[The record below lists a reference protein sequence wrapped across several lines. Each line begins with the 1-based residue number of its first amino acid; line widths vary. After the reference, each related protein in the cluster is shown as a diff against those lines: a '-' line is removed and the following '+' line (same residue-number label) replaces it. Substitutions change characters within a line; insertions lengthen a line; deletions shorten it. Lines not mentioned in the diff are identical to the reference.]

1 MSSSKPGEDEAELQ
15 PTFAAGYKLGE
26 KKTVDQYASLDANDE
41 SLAKWKASLGI
52 TGAGAAAPERSG
64 PKITILALF
73 LRSPSLGDRTI
84 ELDLST
90 EAAIASLAKNPV
102 NIKEGVEYNVGMKFM
117 VHYDII
123 SGLRYIHVVKRAG
136 VKVDKLEQMVGS
148 FGPSD
153 DGAPRSIN
161 FPAEESPSGVLARSG
176 SYNVKSRITD
186 DDKEVYAGKRTYLV
200 LLTTK

>member
-1 MSSSKPGEDEAELQ
+1 MSSSKPGGEDEAELQ
-15 PTFAAGYKLGE
+15 PTFAPGYKLGE
-26 KKTVDQYASLDANDE
+26 KKTVDQYASLDADDE
-41 SLAKWKASLGI
+41 SLAKWKASLGV
-52 TGAGAAAPERSG
+52 TGAGAPERSG

-73 LRSPSLGDRTI
+73 LCSPSLNRTI
-84 ELDLST
+84 ELDLSS
-90 EAAIASLAKNPV
+90 AAALASLTKNPV
-102 NIKEGVEYNVGMKFM
+102 NIKEGVEYNVGMKFK

-161 FPAEESPSGVLARSG
+161 FPPEESPSGVLARSG
-176 SYNVKSRITD
+176 SYNVKSRVID
-186 DDKEVYAGKRTYLV
+186 DDGEVYADFAWSFK
-200 LLTTK
+200 LTKEW